1 MHAHDAAAL
10 QAIDLS
16 NWEAEL
22 EVREAAL
29 QRQKTELEV
38 REAALQ
44 RDETELE
51 AREAALQR
59 HEIELQRYRIELRRW
74 AEVAE
79 ADLRQRGQE
88 LCQRGK
94 AVEQVC
100 VHITHSSLPQ
110 AAPS

>member
-1 MHAHDAAAL
+1 MISGASPADCTLHGPDAAAL

-16 NWEAEL
+16 NWEADL

-29 QRQKTELEV
+29 QRHETGLQ
-38 REAALQ
+38 RYEAALQ
-44 RDETELE
+44 RW
-51 AREAALQR
+51 REAA
-59 HEIELQRYRIELRRW
+59 EE
-74 AEVAE
+74 
-79 ADLRQRGQE
+79 DLGQRGQE

-100 VHITHSSLPQ
+100 LHITCSSLPQ